1 MLRLHSNVTREV
13 TPIKYGL
20 LEQSDGLLTEKVS
33 GYPLPEFTGFD
44 TVFIK
49 IKGGS
54 PVDFLLII

>member
-33 GYPLPEFTGFD
+33 GYPLPAFTGFD
-44 TVFIK
+44 TVFTY
-49 IKGGS
+49 GS
-54 PVDFLLII
+54 THFP